1 MLENLIL
8 LASLAAPGTPVPEK
22 TLTPKQDTVGASA
35 TTPRA
40 AELLGQARRLLA
52 EHPGRARQLAVM
64 AMKLEPRNAAAL
76 NLLTASYARAR
87 AKGLSREQERFLR
100 RQAVHDYQYFI
111 DRRPDDPELLYRI
124 ASEQIALGRLLPEH
138 AVAEHRALLQQARAH
153 LSHLIE
159 LTGSDPAEATQRA
172 SAYYQRGR
180 ANKHLGDL
188 STDPSSAHAAALKDF
203 DQALELDTR
212 RIDALGEII
221 LIHRGRNDLATAIQ
235 TVGNALPR
243 VTREKLKA
251 KVTAMLGNLLL
262 EAGRPEEAAAAL
274 RQALRGN
281 DGLFDAHYGLSR
293 ALMAAGDAD
302 AAYRRMLA
310 TVERYPDFADGHA
323 LLGHIAEQR
332 GDSAAAIRH
341 YENLL
346 KIPMDGSRVIGMHPS
361 VNLYRNQ
368 LFQDAAARLGW
379 YYLEKR
385 KPRRALRA
393 LAVARRLGPLPEF
406 ARDTEKKARQALAV
420 PQAASAPP

>member
-8 LASLAAPGTPVPEK
+8 LASLATPGTSVTEK
-22 TLTPKQDTVGASA
+22 TSPPKQDAVDVQIA
-35 TTPRA
+35 TPRVE
-40 AELLGQARRLLA
+40 ELLGQARRLLA

-64 AMKLEPRNAAAL
+64 AMKLEPRNTTAL

-87 AKGLSREQERFLR
+87 AKGLDREQERFLR
-100 RQAVHDYQYFI
+100 RQAIHDYQYFV
-111 DRRPDDPELLYRI
+111 DRRPDDAELRYRI

-138 AVAEHRALLQQARAH
+138 ATAEHRALLQQARAH
-153 LSHLIE
+153 LSHLIG
-159 LTGSDPAEATQRA
+159 LTSDNPAQRA

-188 STDPSSAHAAALKDF
+188 SADPASAHAAALKDF
-203 DQALELDTR
+203 KQALKLDER

-221 LIHRGRNDLATAIQ
+221 LIHRGQNNLAAAIQ
-235 TVGNALPR
+235 TARDALPR
-243 VTREKLKA
+243 VAEKKLKA
-251 KVTAMLGNLLL
+251 KVSAMLGNLLL
-262 EAGRPEEAAAAL
+262 EAGRPEEAVTVL
-274 RQALRGN
+274 RQALRDN
-281 DGLFDAHYGLSR
+281 DNLFDAHYGLSR

-302 AAYRRMLA
+302 AAYRHMLA
-310 TVERYPDFADGHA
+310 TVERHPDFADGHA

-385 KPRRALRA
+385 NPQRALRA

-406 ARDTEKKARQALAV
+406 ALRAEQKARQALGT
-420 PQAASAPP
+420 PQATSTPP